1 VRYLNS
7 VTEKK
12 FIKYSSVL
20 YSLKK
25 VFNNKNSYSRSREI
39 DDPKKVYLCVAV
51 LVVALM
57 LAEIGYCLLLLGSDF
72 LFARDGEG
80 YLVSSI
86 FWANFALPFL
96 VEHFYLGELSMH
108 PTNLKVRIFPF
119 IVGGFLLE
127 TLLEGWLLPAM
138 TLAKLAVVYTYCKQ
152 GYDMFHLR
160 QLIRLTLLALVIFY
174 AIVKFEVMEAGSLLS
189 WQVIGS
195 AWSVL
200 WSAVV
205 IAAAMLL
212 TRLVALIFL
221 KQELSKY
228 FYTEMHLQ
236 LGFVLGTML
245 MSASYINFASSNTP
259 IQIHSYISLIFLS
272 IVGALVYL

>member
-1 VRYLNS
+1 
-7 VTEKK
+7 
-12 FIKYSSVL
+12 
-20 YSLKK
+20 
-25 VFNNKNSYSRSREI
+25 
-39 DDPKKVYLCVAV
+39 
-51 LVVALM
+51 
-57 LAEIGYCLLLLGSDF
+57 
-72 LFARDGEG
+72 
-80 YLVSSI
+80 
-86 FWANFALPFL
+86 
-96 VEHFYLGELSMH
+96 
-108 PTNLKVRIFPF
+108 
-119 IVGGFLLE
+119 
-127 TLLEGWLLPAM
+127 
-138 TLAKLAVVYTYCKQ
+138 
-152 GYDMFHLR
+152 
-160 QLIRLTLLALVIFY
+160 VIFY